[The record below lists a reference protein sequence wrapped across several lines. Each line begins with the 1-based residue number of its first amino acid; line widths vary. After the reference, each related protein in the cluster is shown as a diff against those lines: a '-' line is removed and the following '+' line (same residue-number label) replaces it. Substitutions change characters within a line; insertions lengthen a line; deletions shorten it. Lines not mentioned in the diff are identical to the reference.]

1 MSSETNTGRIQPDEE
16 RRKNNNNLKILGFN
30 LLALVIYTVLCKLAN
45 NISTLVIEAFLVGLQ
60 VLVCLIVAAA
70 QRDLVWLLSAFM
82 VLAIGFSTCIYGG
95 VF

>member
-1 MSSETNTGRIQPDEE
+1 
-16 RRKNNNNLKILGFN
+16 
-30 LLALVIYTVLCKLAN
+30 LAN
-45 NISTLVIEAFLVGLQ
+45 NISSLVTEAFLVGLQ

-95 VF
+95 GF